1 VRVVQT
7 KVVGVAAMIDG
18 VSANGGDEERLTRR
32 GLTDL
37 AHRPLAIIALGALL
51 AGAPA
56 WARSDHG
63 SVIAAGA
70 HHTCALSRAGAVQC
84 WGENA
89 HGELGNGTSINSSP
103 LVAVSGLTAYTG
115 RGVAGPTEGPLSLWA
130 FGEPL

>member
-1 VRVVQT
+1 
-7 KVVGVAAMIDG
+7 MIDSG
-18 VSANGGDEERLTRR
+18 VSEIAGADERLRC
-32 GLTDL
+32 GLSTQL
-37 AHRPLAIIALGALL
+37 AHLLLPIIALGALL

-70 HHTCALSRAGAVQC
+70 HHTCALSRAGAAQC
-84 WGENA
+84 WGESTY
-89 HGELGNGTSINSSP
+89 GELGNGTSLNSSTP
-103 LVAVSGLTAYTG
+103 VAVSGLTAYTG